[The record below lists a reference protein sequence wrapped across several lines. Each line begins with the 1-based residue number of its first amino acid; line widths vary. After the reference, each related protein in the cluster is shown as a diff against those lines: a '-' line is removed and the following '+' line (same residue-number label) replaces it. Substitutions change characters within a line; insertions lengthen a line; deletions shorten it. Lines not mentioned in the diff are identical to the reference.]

1 MRRGGRCW
9 SWRLAWSEPMV
20 GSLVSCVV
28 GGWACRNYRND
39 RRTELGAFFA
49 KFARFDQKPRGTN
62 RPGLNCDPRSVVYPS
77 AHWPAA
83 ASPSPSACSS
93 KGAVVFALAGA
104 ALMSVHRIW
113 NDRSYQRLASDRNS
127 PGGTSL
133 CIESAVTRAFWTLRW
148 ANAFRDLP
156 HCRTGLSNATQCYGT
171 QTPTMTVSGCL

>member
-28 GGWACRNYRND
+28 GGCDCRNYRND
-39 RRTELGAFFA
+39 RRTELGAFFR
-49 KFARFDQKPRGTN
+49 KVRKIRFNLGEQI
-62 RPGLNCDPRSVVYPS
+62 GLVSTATLAVVYPS

>member
-1 MRRGGRCW
+1 MCCGRVGLW
-9 SWRLAWSEPMV
+9 KLPKRQTDTSSEP
-20 GSLVSCVV
+20 
-28 GGWACRNYRND
+28 
-39 RRTELGAFFA
+39 FFA
-49 KFARFDQKPRGTN
+49 KFARFAPFGQPRGTN
-62 RPGLNCDPRSVVYPS
+62 RPASQLRPSLSVPLGTLR
-77 AHWPAA
+77 WPAA

-171 QTPTMTVSGCL
+171 RTPTMTVSGCL